1 MSTSKTV
8 THATAPQDWIIEAT
22 AARKLKRLSM
32 DALAEMTRTS
42 APTISRMFKGK
53 RVNVTVLRDVAS
65 VLGCS
70 DPPGIEPSSEPTV
83 SEHTTDDSPGT
94 VAEWMQIGQLM
105 QSTDPDVF
113 KAFTAYLRIYRS
125 LRHARQS
132 VEGVIDRMA
141 RNLMPSR

>member
-1 MSTSKTV
+1 MTSSNTGTLAV
-8 THATAPQDWIIEAT
+8 APQDWIIEAT

-32 DALAEMTRTS
+32 EALAEMTRTS
-42 APTISRMFKGK
+42 APTISRLFKGK
-53 RVNVTVLRDVAS
+53 RVNVAVLRDVAS
-65 VLGCS
+65 VLGVP
-70 DPPGIEPSSEPTV
+70 DPPGVDPSSEPKV
-83 SEHTTDDSPGT
+83 FAPQDDETPGT

-105 QSTDPDVF
+105 QATDPDVF